1 MRDLISKGLL
11 TAAAASSVLSLSG
24 GYAQAADAS
33 GTAVGSPGLL
43 SGNNVQAPLDIPVNV
58 CGNSVD
64 VIGLLNPAFGNTC
77 ANVSHPP
84 KHHTDQRH
92 PAPHHPAAPPQ
103 HAPQQH
109 DAPQYGAPAQPHA
122 PQPHTAPGAPHQAV
136 TGSGSEAS
144 SIAKGSPGVLGG
156 NDVETPVDLPVNVC
170 GDSAD
175 LVGLLNPAFG
185 NTCVNGTPPERPTAP
200 ELPDTPDE
208 EPEEPEEPEEI
219 TPPDDRSVVPPAHAG
234 PPHHVPHTETAS
246 RAITPAVLPAV
257 LPAAAAPEADARLA
271 ATGGDPR
278 LLAAAASSAGLIL
291 GGALLYRRSRVPAR
305 V

>member
-1 MRDLISKGLL
+1 MRDLIGKGLL

-33 GTAVGSPGLL
+33 GAAVGSPGLL
-43 SGNNVQAPLDIPVNV
+43 SGNNVQVPLDVPVNA

-64 VIGLLNPAFGNTC
+64 VIGLLNPAFGNVC

-84 KHHTDQRH
+84 KHHGN
-92 PAPHHPAAPPQ
+92 PHHQAPGHPG
-103 HAPQQH
+103 APQQH
-109 DAPQYGAPAQPHA
+109 TPQQYTQQQDAPPH
-122 PQPHTAPGAPHQAV
+122 HGAPHQAV

-156 NDVETPVDLPVNVC
+156 NDVEAPLDIPVNVC
-170 GDSAD
+170 GDSVD
-175 LVGLLNPAFG
+175 LVGLLDPAFG
-185 NTCVNGTPPERPTAP
+185 NHCVNGTPPAPPERPTAP

-208 EPEEPEEPEEI
+208 EPEEN
-219 TPPDDRSVVPPAHAG
+219 TPPEDRSVPPAPAG
-234 PPHHVPHTETAS
+234 PHHVPHTDPAS
-246 RAITPAVLPAV
+246 RAITPAVLPAAR
-257 LPAAAAPEADARLA
+257 PAGDPQLA
-271 ATGGDPR
+271 ATGGAPH

>member
-24 GYAQAADAS
+24 GYAQAADAN
-33 GTAVGSPGLL
+33 GAAVGSPGLL
-43 SGNNVQAPLDIPVNV
+43 SGNNVQVPLDVPVNA

-64 VIGLLNPAFGNTC
+64 VIGILNPAFGNTC

-84 KHHTDQRH
+84 KHHAAPHHQ
-92 PAPHHPAAPPQ
+92 APHHPAAPQQ
-103 HAPQQH
+103 HAPQQQ
-109 DAPQYGAPAQPHA
+109 DAPPHHGAPAQPHL
-122 PQPHTAPGAPHQAV
+122 APGAPHQAV

-156 NDVETPVDLPVNVC
+156 NDVETPLDIPVNVC
-170 GDSAD
+170 GDSVD

-185 NTCVNGTPPERPTAP
+185 NNCGSGTPPAPPERPTAP
-200 ELPDTPDE
+200 ELPETPD
-208 EPEEPEEPEEI
+208 EEPEEI
-219 TPPDDRSVVPPAHAG
+219 TPPKDRSVPPAPAG
-234 PPHHVPHTETAS
+234 PPHHVAHTEPAT
-246 RAITPAVLPAV
+246 RAITPAVLPAAR
-257 LPAAAAPEADARLA
+257 PADDAQLA